1 MAWFDLAILSAVHV
15 KIALTL
21 LGTMLLYGAL
31 TTSDRVPQRQ
41 RALARV
47 RKPNRSAAR

>member
-15 KIALTL
+15 KIGLTL

-31 TTSDRVPQRQ
+31 TTSDRVPARQ
-41 RALARV
+41 RAFARV
-47 RKPNRSAAR
+47 RRQHRSAAK